1 MPRLQRNV
9 LLKHKFKYQ
18 AIPINL
24 MNIEINLERQQC
36 ELMGAFGVT
45 VQIILGLLSF
55 SILLR
60 KIMYQLAQ
68 QKQIS
73 FNFNSQIA
81 QLEHEEKLAHL
92 VYGHFKISY
101 WLCLYTFDK
110 CDHFQLFNLYSSS
123 LKLVGY
129 SLQLVAILEFPFY
142 STLIHF
148 FEIKLRYLVNYLQ
161 DFILGNSMNFF
172 VVYMIKKFNDKYR
185 IPALQFG
192 QYYSEQT
199 IEDYYPQLLA
209 WLILI
214 SINKII
220 LMSNIFMFSKFFHE
234 VGDSLLRNL
243 KNYPKTQLILVVVV
257 IPLILNTI
265 SYWTTDS
272 FLRSK
277 DDNEKLSYLP
287 YEKIL
292 HQKDQEGEE
301 EKQETK
307 LNSNQDL
314 FNQEYCD
321 ELNSTQ
327 EIYSEDNLKYQQ
339 I

>member
-1 MPRLQRNV
+1 MPSLQRNV
-9 LLKHKFKYQ
+9 LLKHQFKYQ
-18 AIPINL
+18 AIPVNL

-45 VQIILGLLSF
+45 VQVILGLLSF
-55 SILLR
+55 SILLL
-60 KIMYQLAQ
+60 KQLNSSTKRSWRIWCMDTS
-68 QKQIS
+68 KQAIGSFYIHTINVIIS
-73 FNFNSQIA
+73 NY
-81 QLEHEEKLAHL
+81 LT
-92 VYGHFKISY
+92 
-101 WLCLYTFDK
+101 YTVHPQNQSVTA
-110 CDHFQLFNLYSSS
+110 CNW
-123 LKLVGY
+123 
-129 SLQLVAILEFPFY
+129 
-142 STLIHF
+142 
-148 FEIKLRYLVNYLQ
+148 YLVNYLQ

-172 VVYMIKKFNDKYR
+172 VVYMIKKFNDKYK

-192 QYYSEQT
+192 QYNSQQT

-220 LMSNIFMFSKFFHE
+220 LMSNIFIFSKFFHE

-257 IPLILNTI
+257 IPLIFNTI

-277 DDNEKLSYLP
+277 DENQILSQQP
-287 YEKIL
+287 YEKI
-292 HQKDQEGEE
+292 QGQINQEGDDEE
-301 EKQETK
+301 EEQETK
-307 LNSNQDL
+307 FNSNQDL
-314 FNQEYCD
+314 FNNGSSD

-327 EIYSEDNLKYQQ
+327 EIFSEDNLKFQQ

>member
-1 MPRLQRNV
+1 MPSLQRNV

-18 AIPINL
+18 AIPVNL

-55 SILLR
+55 SILLL
-60 KIMYQLAQ
+60 KQLNSSTKRSWRIWCMDTS
-68 QKQIS
+68 KQAIGSVYIHLINVIIS
-73 FNFNSQIA
+73 NYLTYTVVHPQIQSITA
-81 QLEHEEKLAHL
+81 CN
-92 VYGHFKISY
+92 
-101 WLCLYTFDK
+101 W
-110 CDHFQLFNLYSSS
+110 
-123 LKLVGY
+123 
-129 SLQLVAILEFPFY
+129 
-142 STLIHF
+142 
-148 FEIKLRYLVNYLQ
+148 YLVNYLQ

-192 QYYSEQT
+192 QYSSEQT

-220 LMSNIFMFSKFFHE
+220 LMSNIFMFSNFFHE
-234 VGDSLLRNL
+234 IGESLLRNL

-272 FLRSK
+272 FLSSK
-277 DDNEKLSYLP
+277 EENKDICYFPFDINSNQLDLEG
-287 YEKIL
+287 E
-292 HQKDQEGEE
+292 DQEE
-301 EKQETK
+301 QETK

-314 FNQEYCD
+314 FNHGSAD
-321 ELNSTQ
+321 ELNTTQ
-327 EIYSEDNLKYQQ
+327 EIYSEDNLQYQK